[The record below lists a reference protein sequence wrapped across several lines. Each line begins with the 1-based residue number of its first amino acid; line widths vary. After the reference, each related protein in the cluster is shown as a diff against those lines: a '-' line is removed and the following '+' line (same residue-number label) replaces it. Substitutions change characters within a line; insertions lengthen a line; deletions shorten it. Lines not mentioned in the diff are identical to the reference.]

1 MLCKQYTRRYGRQT
15 LLLHRFASQSNHH
28 QHERTNSTSNDE
40 PRRHS
45 SRQRYTLPSNSFFR
59 HIRMAMNNGSSEIN
73 SQSSFQDCDWT
84 SIQKENSNNNTNTF
98 SQNHFNNQQSNGR
111 PEPSSTF
118 DSQKSP
124 PTSES
129 TSSRTS
135 PGFGTGNSNG
145 TNRKSNLWTST
156 LSKSINWFYNQS
168 AIDIAAT
175 KPSVRL
181 TPATILYSGKSADG
195 SHTLRSAMYL
205 QKELPVRIAHRIAGF
220 RALPFLIGCHPT
232 ILAVHEMY
240 IKAFYLLSELPL
252 ITDQEKELGFTSMLR
267 ELLDAHKNVVT
278 MLAEGFRECRKHIQ
292 NEDMIRQFLDRTLT
306 SRLGIRMLA
315 EHHLALHDNNERP
328 DYVGIINVRM
338 KPKEVIDYWVDYVSK
353 LSERHYGRAPP
364 VKINGHVNACFPYIR
379 TPLDYILPELLKNA
393 VRATL
398 ESHASVPDSNLP
410 PIVVTIAS
418 NNIDFIIRISD
429 RGNGIAHDLVD
440 LVTQY
445 HFTTANRTDSRFDR
459 GILENIMKDSSMQA
473 SPMHGFGFGLPTSR
487 AYAEYLNGK
496 LSIESMQGIGTDVY
510 LRLRHIDG
518 KHESFRI

>member
-45 SRQRYTLPSNSFFR
+45 SRQRYTLPSNNFFR

-175 KPSVRL
+175 KVSTDVIDTIFNSLISSFQPSVRL

-195 SHTLRSAMYL
+195 SHTL
-205 QKELPVRIAHRIAGF
+205 
-220 RALPFLIGCHPT
+220 
-232 ILAVHEMY
+232 
-240 IKAFYLLSELPL
+240 
-252 ITDQEKELGFTSMLR
+252 
-267 ELLDAHKNVVT
+267 
-278 MLAEGFRECRKHIQ
+278 
-292 NEDMIRQFLDRTLT
+292 
-306 SRLGIRMLA
+306 
-315 EHHLALHDNNERP
+315 
-328 DYVGIINVRM
+328 
-338 KPKEVIDYWVDYVSK
+338 VS
-353 LSERHYGRAPP
+353 
-364 VKINGHVNACFPYIR
+364 
-379 TPLDYILPELLKNA
+379 
-393 VRATL
+393 
-398 ESHASVPDSNLP
+398 
-410 PIVVTIAS
+410 
-418 NNIDFIIRISD
+418 
-429 RGNGIAHDLVD
+429 
-440 LVTQY
+440 
-445 HFTTANRTDSRFDR
+445 
-459 GILENIMKDSSMQA
+459 
-473 SPMHGFGFGLPTSR
+473 
-487 AYAEYLNGK
+487 
-496 LSIESMQGIGTDVY
+496 
-510 LRLRHIDG
+510 
-518 KHESFRI
+518 